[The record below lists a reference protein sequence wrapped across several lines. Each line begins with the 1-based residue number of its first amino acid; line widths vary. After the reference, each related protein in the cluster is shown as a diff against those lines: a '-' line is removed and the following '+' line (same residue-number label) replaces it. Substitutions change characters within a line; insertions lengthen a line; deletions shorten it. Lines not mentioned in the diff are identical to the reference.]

1 MPTPFRAFTSTKYIH
16 DCNLYASFQAI
27 ITTLIKIDLA
37 LTTDNSMMML
47 SILSQYAVIQLLL
60 SSGLHAVSGA
70 AIRGSIDNNARSSRN
85 LQTIT
90 GPLNATGKLLKVGW
104 TSGAT
109 QETFT
114 STGDDAFIITSNS
127 VGDIYGTS
135 DRFHY
140 LYFNQTGDVAVT
152 CLVKSLN
159 GTHSW
164 RKGGIMFRKNLGP
177 RSANAAMIKTGG
189 GTPGGSGFSHQR
201 RLTEGAAT
209 EVWNIVNY
217 QAPNV
222 WLRLVKTGNT
232 ITSYFKKDGDLAW
245 MRYLSTDVDLGS
257 QFYIGIAV
265 SANSD
270 PNAAKLTVEKFKI
283 ADTSRGDGLMMDMI
297 GVQTTPSWSHSAQQ
311 LQWSMAEVKREDII
325 WAKVP
330 AGQYSI
336 NATGGT
342 GIGGTADDFAFVQQE
357 FQGDVTASLHVEK
370 VSRRNKLSRGG
381 LMIRASHAVDAAHV
395 SLLIDVDRGVTMVYR
410 TATGGVTENKNLGVW
425 SENVDFNLVK
435 LGNSV
440 RCQYKPTGASEW
452 VEMGSVTAD
461 FGSSFYV
468 GQALASGENGQL
480 IQLMSGAVV
489 VERSLTANRSRNLL

>member
-1 MPTPFRAFTSTKYIH
+1 
-16 DCNLYASFQAI
+16 
-27 ITTLIKIDLA
+27 
-37 LTTDNSMMML
+37 
-47 SILSQYAVIQLLL
+47 
-60 SSGLHAVSGA
+60 
-70 AIRGSIDNNARSSRN
+70 
-85 LQTIT
+85 
-90 GPLNATGKLLKVGW
+90 
-104 TSGAT
+104 
-109 QETFT
+109 
-114 STGDDAFIITSNS
+114 
-127 VGDIYGTS
+127 
-135 DRFHY
+135 
-140 LYFNQTGDVAVT
+140 
-152 CLVKSLN
+152 
-159 GTHSW
+159 
-164 RKGGIMFRKNLGP
+164 MFRKNLGP
-177 RSANAAMIKTGG
+177 RSANVAIVKTGG
-189 GTPGGSGFSHQR
+189 GTPGGSGLTHQR

-209 EVWNIVNY
+209 EVWNNVNY
-217 QAPNV
+217 PATNV

-245 MRYLSTDVDLGS
+245 MRYLSTEVDLGS

-265 SANSD
+265 SANND

-297 GVQTTPSWSHSAQQ
+297 GAVTTPSTTHSSQQ
-311 LQWSMAEVKREDII
+311 LQWTMAEVKREDII

-342 GIGGTADDFAFVQQE
+342 GIGGTADNFAFVQQE
-357 FQGDVTASLHVEK
+357 FQGDVTASLHIEK

-410 TATGGVTENKNLGVW
+410 AATGGVTENKNLGVW

-435 LGNSV
+435 IGNSV
-440 RCQYKPTGASEW
+440 GCQYKPTGASEW

-468 GQALASGENGQL
+468 GHALASGENGQL
-480 IQLMSGAVV
+480 AQLLGSAVV
-489 VERSLTANRSRNLL
+489 VEQRTLTAR

>member
-1 MPTPFRAFTSTKYIH
+1 
-16 DCNLYASFQAI
+16 
-27 ITTLIKIDLA
+27 LA
-37 LTTDNSMMML
+37 LDKSKMML
-47 SILSQYAVIQLLL
+47 SILSQYAVIVQLMLSL
-60 SSGLHAVSGA
+60 GSSGLHAVSGA
-70 AIRGSIDNNARSSRN
+70 AIRGSIDKNARSSRN

-109 QETFT
+109 QENFT

-152 CLVKSLN
+152 CLVNSLN
-159 GTHSW
+159 GTHTW

-177 RSANAAMIKTGG
+177 RSANVAIVKTGG

-217 QAPNV
+217 PATNV

-245 MRYLSTDVDLGS
+245 MRYLSTEVDLGS

-265 SANSD
+265 SANND

-297 GVQTTPSWSHSAQQ
+297 GALTTPSHSAQQ
-311 LQWSMAEVKREDII
+311 LQWTMAEVKREDII

-342 GIGGTADDFAFVQQE
+342 GIGGTADNFAFVQQE
-357 FQGDVTASLHVEK
+357 FQGDVTASLHIEK

-410 TATGGVTENKNLGVW
+410 AATGGVTENKNLGVW

-435 LGNSV
+435 IGNSV
-440 RCQYKPTGASEW
+440 GCQYKPTGASEW

-468 GQALASGENGQL
+468 GHALASGENGQL
-480 IQLMSGAVV
+480 AQLLGSAVA
-489 VERSLTANRSRNLL
+489 VERSLTAR

>member
-1 MPTPFRAFTSTKYIH
+1 
-16 DCNLYASFQAI
+16 
-27 ITTLIKIDLA
+27 
-37 LTTDNSMMML
+37 MML
-47 SILSQYAVIQLLL
+47 SILSQYAVIQLML
-60 SSGLHAVSGA
+60 SLGPSGLHAVSGA
-70 AIRGSIDNNARSSRN
+70 AIRGSILDKTARSSRN

-109 QETFT
+109 QENFT

-152 CLVKSLN
+152 CQVQSLN
-159 GTHSW
+159 GTHTW

-177 RSANAAMIKTGG
+177 RSANVAIVKTGG
-189 GTPGGSGFSHQR
+189 GTPGGSGLTHQR

-209 EVWNIVNY
+209 EVWNNVNY
-217 QAPNV
+217 PATNV

-245 MRYLSTDVDLGS
+245 MRYLSTEVDLGS

-265 SANSD
+265 SANND

-297 GVQTTPSWSHSAQQ
+297 GAVTTPSTTHSSQQ
-311 LQWSMAEVKREDII
+311 LQWTMAEVKREDII

-330 AGQYSI
+330 AGQYCI

-342 GIGGTADDFAFVQQE
+342 GIGGTADNFAFVQQE
-357 FQGDVTASLHVEK
+357 FQGDVTASLHIEK

-395 SLLIDVDRGVTMVYR
+395 SLLIDVNRGVTMVYR
-410 TATGGVTENKNLGVW
+410 AATGGVTENKNLGVW

-435 LGNSV
+435 IGNSV
-440 RCQYKPTGASEW
+440 GCQYKPTGASEW

-468 GQALASGENGQL
+468 GHALASGENGQL
-480 IQLMSGAVV
+480 AQLLGSAVV
-489 VERSLTANRSRNLL
+489 VEQRTLTAR